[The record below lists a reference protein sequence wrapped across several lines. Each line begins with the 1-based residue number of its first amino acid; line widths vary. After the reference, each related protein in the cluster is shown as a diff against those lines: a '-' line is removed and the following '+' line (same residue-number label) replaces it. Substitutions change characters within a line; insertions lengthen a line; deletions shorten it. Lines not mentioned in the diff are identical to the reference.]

1 MIIYKDIDPVQVEN
15 TVMTAVIRD
24 GVHMVTR
31 ILPLPG
37 FVLHDKAGDWEEPD
51 TRKKVEAFY
60 TGSCSCEAGYDF
72 EENPRRFYVV
82 KRETVPEA
90 QVFN

>member
-37 FVLHDKAGDWEEPD
+37 FVLHDKAGDWEDLE
-51 TRKKVEAFY
+51 TGEQKEAYY
-60 TGSCSCEAGYDF
+60 TGTCSCEAGYDF
-72 EENPRRFYVV
+72 RENPRQFYAV
-82 KRETVPEA
+82 KRETVPEG
-90 QVFN
+90 QIFQ